1 MNWAVLY
8 LILCTVR
15 IYATFELFPPRMF
28 ENIHQSSEAMYTINY
43 VCEKILILYSTYLI
57 VQ

>member
-28 ENIHQSSEAMYTINY
+28 ENIHQSSEAMYTNKFYDIEETDESLDKQSN
-43 VCEKILILYSTYLI
+43 
-57 VQ
+57 